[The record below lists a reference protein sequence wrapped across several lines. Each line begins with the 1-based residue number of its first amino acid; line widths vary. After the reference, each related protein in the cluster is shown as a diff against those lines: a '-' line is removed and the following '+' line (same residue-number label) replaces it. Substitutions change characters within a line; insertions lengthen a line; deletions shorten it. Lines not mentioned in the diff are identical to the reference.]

1 MSKEN
6 FQKFNK
12 LYFDFLSFLKE
23 YSNGDKLFNSF
34 YQKNYVI
41 KNTNIK
47 LFIKGWYDNI
57 TLKYYKTIMDEN
69 ISFFLNKDYNNDINN
84 LENSN
89 DIIKYINYFK
99 ENYNKFEK
107 KVMDEFINYIKE
119 LTKLSYM
126 YFNAKDI

>member
-69 ISFFLNKDYNNDINN
+69 INFFLNKDYNNDINN

>member
-89 DIIKYINYFK
+89 DII
-99 ENYNKFEK
+99 
-107 KVMDEFINYIKE
+107 
-119 LTKLSYM
+119 
-126 YFNAKDI
+126 